1 VFTTHKQQRKKVA
14 LQNAHHSQ
22 IVKKKKL
29 HCKGM
34 HTCVSFF
41 VHSQN
46 AQRET
51 KTHTTHDARIFGDD
65 GIVSVIAE
73 MKRKKNKGNEILMM

>member
-1 VFTTHKQQRKKVA
+1 
-14 LQNAHHSQ
+14 
-22 IVKKKKL
+22 
-29 HCKGM
+29 M

-65 GIVSVIAE
+65 GIVIVISA
-73 MKRKKNKGNEILMM
+73 MRRKKKGNETLML

>member
-1 VFTTHKQQRKKVA
+1 
-14 LQNAHHSQ
+14 
-22 IVKKKKL
+22 
-29 HCKGM
+29 
-34 HTCVSFF
+34 VSFF

-65 GIVSVIAE
+65 GIVSVIAK
-73 MKRKKNKGNEILMM
+73 MKRKKNKSNEILMTWMLWWGLQLCFFP

>member
-1 VFTTHKQQRKKVA
+1 
-14 LQNAHHSQ
+14 
-22 IVKKKKL
+22 
-29 HCKGM
+29 M

-46 AQRET
+46 APRET

-65 GIVSVIAE
+65 GIVNVIAE
-73 MKRKKNKGNEILMM
+73 MRREKKKGNEILMM